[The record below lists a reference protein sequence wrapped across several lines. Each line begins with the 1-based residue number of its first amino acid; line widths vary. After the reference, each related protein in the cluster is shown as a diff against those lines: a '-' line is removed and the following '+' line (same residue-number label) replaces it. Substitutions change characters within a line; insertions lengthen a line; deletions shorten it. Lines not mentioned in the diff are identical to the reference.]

1 MRKNDQLSGIAFRP
15 LYMISAAGIA
25 AVILATGCS
34 TQDAICSSG
43 QYPVQ
48 AVGGTGLSCVAIGK
62 NPPAGYQRYPK
73 GEVPQHVGDKW
84 DKYWSNHVVGKNGK
98 IVKR

>member
-1 MRKNDQLSGIAFRP
+1 MRKNDQFPGFAFR
-15 LYMISAAGIA
+15 SAHVIAVAGIA
-25 AVILATGCS
+25 AVFLATGCS
-34 TQDAICSSG
+34 TQDAICESG
-43 QYPVQ
+43 QYPVH
-48 AVGGTGLSCVAIGK
+48 AVGGTGSACAPVGK

-84 DKYWSNHVVGKNGK
+84 DKYWSSHVIDKNGK